1 VGREGVRV
9 RILTV
14 VTEGPPVLSGIATV
28 VERLGSGLR
37 RLGHEVDT
45 LTCAQVGRCAFG
57 EVRLTGLVAH
67 WPQVRRRLDTY
78 DVVHLH
84 GPAPTFSD
92 AFLALY
98 RTIPARSRPG
108 LVYTHHS
115 EIEFAGLTPI
125 CAAYNR
131 LHRHLTNAAS
141 HVVVSTESYRLLVGH
156 GFPRHVDVIPFGVD
170 AMTPGAERER
180 GRMVVL
186 FIGQLRPYK
195 GVDVL
200 VRAAAE
206 LPDVVVHIA
215 GTGHQEAR
223 LLELARR
230 LGASNVTF
238 HGAVSDARRDALMR
252 TADVVVLPS
261 RTRAEAFGLAL
272 LEGMRAGAVPVASDL
287 PGLRDVAGEAGLL
300 IEPGGVRSLV
310 QALCHLRDDPGDRR
324 RRRLASMAVAA
335 GYSWEATARA
345 YHRVLADAAL
355 VHWLREAP
363 PWNLGRAL
371 SLMREAALAER
382 ASLLLLNPARE
393 RLQVIGV
400 SGRPL
405 PETAQNTGVGMDS
418 FAARALRAS
427 EPYIVGDTTSSLGHP
442 RQREAHA
449 ELCVPFQLEGRVHG
463 VVNFTRLRALD
474 FLPQEVS
481 WMSKRVGHVAAR
493 LLSVPARG
501 ATERVAVEAI
511 A

>member
-1 VGREGVRV
+1 V

-14 VTEGPPVLSGIATV
+14 VTEGPPVFSGIATV
-28 VERLGSGLR
+28 VDRLGSGLR
-37 RLGHEVDT
+37 GLGHEVDT
-45 LTCAQVGRCAFG
+45 VTCAELGRRTFG
-57 EVRLTGLVAH
+57 EVRLTGLLAH
-67 WPQVRRRLDTY
+67 WPQLRRRLAAY

-98 RTIPARSRPG
+98 RTIPSRNRPG

-115 EIEFAGLTPI
+115 EIELAGLKAI
-125 CAAYNR
+125 CGAYNS

-141 HVVVSTESYRLLVGH
+141 HIVVSTESYRMLAGH
-156 GFPRHVDVIPFGVD
+156 GRRDVDVIPFGVD
-170 AMTPGAERER
+170 AMTPGDERAR

-223 LLELARR
+223 LLDLARR
-230 LGASNVTF
+230 LGATNVTF
-238 HGAVSDARRDALMR
+238 HGAVNAVRRDALMR
-252 TADVVVLPS
+252 AADVVVLPS

-310 QALCHLRDDPGDRR
+310 QALYHLRDDPSDRR
-324 RRRLASMAVAA
+324 RRRLASMAAA
-335 GYSWEATARA
+335 AEYSWEATARA

-355 VHWLREAP
+355 VHWLRGAS
-363 PWNLGRAL
+363 PWSHVRAL
-371 SLMREAALAER
+371 SLMRQAALAER
-382 ASLLLLNPARE
+382 ASLLLLDPARE
-393 RLQVIGV
+393 RLRVVWV

-405 PETAQNTGVGMDS
+405 PEGAQNAGVQMDS

-427 EPYIVGDTTSSLGHP
+427 EPYIVGNSTASLGHP

-449 ELCVPFQLEGRVHG
+449 GLCVPFQIEGQVQG
-463 VVNFTRLRALD
+463 VVNFTRSRALD

-493 LLSVPARG
+493 LLGVPARG
-501 ATERVAVEAI
+501 GTQSVAVEAI